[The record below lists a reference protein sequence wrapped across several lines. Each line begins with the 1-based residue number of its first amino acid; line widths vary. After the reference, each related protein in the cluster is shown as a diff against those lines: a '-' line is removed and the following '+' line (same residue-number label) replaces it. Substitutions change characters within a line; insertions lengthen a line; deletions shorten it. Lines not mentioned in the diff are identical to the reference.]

1 MIRITAKDILNF
13 TLKGGNHVNLA
24 RRQGTVHRR
33 FTKADH
39 APGLKETLRARTFQP
54 AEPNRLAQTRHPN
67 AMDPGPKGQISAPVQ
82 RGF

>member
-1 MIRITAKDILNF
+1 MIRITDKDILNF
-13 TLKGGNHVNLA
+13 TLEGGNHVNLA
-24 RRQGTVHRR
+24 RRQGTVHRG

-39 APGLKETLRARTFQP
+39 AAGLKETLRARTFQST
-54 AEPNRLAQTRHPN
+54 EPNRLAQTWHPN